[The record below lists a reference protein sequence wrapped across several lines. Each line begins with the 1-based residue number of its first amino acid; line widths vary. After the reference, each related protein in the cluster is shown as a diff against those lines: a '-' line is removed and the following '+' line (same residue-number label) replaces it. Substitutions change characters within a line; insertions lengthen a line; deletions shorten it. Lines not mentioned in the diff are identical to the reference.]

1 MRPSLQRW
9 LRQGIYIA
17 KCKGIEDF
25 AAYISKNTI
34 SYGHGTLEAKVLN
47 KNTEDY
53 SLALYSPEI
62 IKAINESVEV
72 AFDIGVDATFSIIP
86 KALFPKRSRR
96 KQFLTIMADY
106 RTKVYFRRNAI
117 LLFFFPT

>member
-17 KCKGIEDF
+17 KCKSIEEF
-25 AAYISKNTI
+25 VTYITNNTI
-34 SYGHGTLEAKVLN
+34 SYGHGTLEPKVLDES
-47 KNTEDY
+47 TENY
-53 SLALYSPEI
+53 CLALYSPEI
-62 IKAINESVEV
+62 IKAINESIEV

-106 RTKVYFRRNAI
+106 RTKVYFRRNMI
-117 LLFFFPT
+117 SLFLF